1 MAGEEKQDEKGDH
14 PTMNWAKNHA
24 VTPLGDEEEK
34 LSE

>member
-1 MAGEEKQDEKGDH
+1 MAAGEKQDDKGGH

-24 VTPLGDEEEK
+24 VPSLGDEEEK